1 MDNTWLELGNQLA
14 KVIAEAFDKKLT
26 ERINGLK
33 VFPWWDEDDEC
44 DLEPV
49 YEEEGTSKAASGPPP
64 PLNHKVVLFNG
75 SLDGE
80 YGFFIFFPQTPAPSV
95 FRKP

>member
-1 MDNTWLELGNQLA
+1 ME
-14 KVIAEAFDKKLT
+14 KLT
-26 ERINGLK
+26 GRINRLK

-49 YEEEGTSKAASGPPP
+49 HGEEGTSKAASDPPP
-64 PLNHKVVLFNG
+64 PLNHNG

-80 YGFFIFFPQTPAPSV
+80 FVSHE
-95 FRKP
+95 